1 MSNEDI
7 LEQSSEGENSSI
19 DIKQLLEAANS
30 KAFHDEDDLLR
41 KDKTFEKVSSFFDLI
56 KASSTDEVVSRK
68 EQQVEQQTD
77 AISEDD
83 FVEKKVIPE
92 DEGLSEPEADQDR
105 NLEDAESKEDNLADL
120 TSQDEVTVSEM
131 PSEKLQSNEDQSASQ
146 DDFQPI
152 DVIEQ
157 SRETVEKLKS
167 EDSEDDSHSN
177 EVSEEYNRGYQD
189 ALSEFEKTLQAEKEA
204 ISNFGN
210 TLLSLRDDASKVIEE
225 LMKEKIS
232 EIAQDFLGSQISE
245 FPEKF
250 LSHIENVSASI
261 IANSGEI
268 IVELNEI
275 DAVALK
281 TNTKLEELPFVV
293 KEVAELGR
301 GEFRMIVGKSG
312 YEQRIDD

>member
-1 MSNEDI
+1 M
-7 LEQSSEGENSSI
+7 
-19 DIKQLLEAANS
+19 
-30 KAFHDEDDLLR
+30 H
-41 KDKTFEKVSSFFDLI
+41 
-56 KASSTDEVVSRK
+56 
-68 EQQVEQQTD
+68 
-77 AISEDD
+77 IS
-83 FVEKKVIPE
+83 
-92 DEGLSEPEADQDR
+92 GLQ
-105 NLEDAESKEDNLADL
+105 
-120 TSQDEVTVSEM
+120 
-131 PSEKLQSNEDQSASQ
+131 
-146 DDFQPI
+146 
-152 DVIEQ
+152 
-157 SRETVEKLKS
+157 
-167 EDSEDDSHSN
+167 
-177 EVSEEYNRGYQD
+177 
-189 ALSEFEKTLQAEKEA
+189 EFEKTLEAEKKA

-261 IANSGEI
+261 IANSSEI
-268 IVELNEI
+268 VVELNEI

>member
-19 DIKQLLEAANS
+19 DIKELLEVANS
-30 KAFHDEDDLLR
+30 KAFDDEDDLLR
-41 KDKTFEKVSSFFDLI
+41 KDKTFQKASSFFDLI
-56 KASSTDEVVSRK
+56 KTSSEDQVDSREK
-68 EQQVEQQTD
+68 QQVEQQTD
-77 AISEDD
+77 ETSGVDL
-83 FVEKKVIPE
+83 VEKEVVPE
-92 DEGLSEPEADQDR
+92 NEDLSEQAADQDR
-105 NLEDAESKEDNLADL
+105 NLENAESNEDNSGDL
-120 TSQDEVTVSEM
+120 TSQDEVTVSEVD
-131 PSEKLQSNEDQSASQ
+131 SEKLESNEDQSVSQ
-146 DDFQPI
+146 DNFQPI

-167 EDSEDDSHSN
+167 EDSEDASHSD

-204 ISNFGN
+204 ISKFGN

-261 IANSGEI
+261 IANSSEI
-268 IVELNEI
+268 VIELNEL

>member
-56 KASSTDEVVSRK
+56 KASSTDDVGSRE
-68 EQQVEQQTD
+68 EQQVEQQSDGTSGVD
-77 AISEDD
+77 L
-83 FVEKKVIPE
+83 VEKEVVPE
-92 DEGLSEPEADQDR
+92 DEGLSEQAADQDR
-105 NLEDAESKEDNLADL
+105 NLEDAESNEDNSGDL
-120 TSQDEVTVSEM
+120 TSQDEVTVSEVD
-131 PSEKLQSNEDQSASQ
+131 SEKLESNEDQSVSQ

-167 EDSEDDSHSN
+167 EDSEEASHSD

-189 ALSEFEKTLQAEKEA
+189 ALSEFEKTLQAEKKA

-232 EIAQDFLGSQISE
+232 EIAREFLGSQITE

-261 IANSGEI
+261 ISNSSEI
-268 IVELNEI
+268 VIELNEI

>member
-7 LEQSSEGENSSI
+7 LEQSSEGESSSI
-19 DIKQLLEAANS
+19 DIKELLEVANS
-30 KAFHDEDDLLR
+30 KAFDDEDELLR
-41 KDKTFEKVSSFFDLI
+41 KDKTFQKASSFFDLI
-56 KASSTDEVVSRK
+56 KTSSEDQVDSPEK
-68 EQQVEQQTD
+68 QLVEQQTD
-77 AISEDD
+77 ETFEED
-83 FVEKKVIPE
+83 FIEKKVVPE
-92 DEGLSEPEADQDR
+92 DEGLSQSAADQDR
-105 NLEDAESKEDNLADL
+105 NLEDAESNEDNSGDL
-120 TSQDEVTVSEM
+120 TSQDEVTVSEVD
-131 PSEKLQSNEDQSASQ
+131 SEKLESNEDQSVSQ

-167 EDSEDDSHSN
+167 EDSEEASHSD

-225 LMKEKIS
+225 LIKEKIS

-261 IANSGEI
+261 IANSSEI
-268 IVELNEI
+268 VVELNEI
-275 DAVALK
+275 DADA
-281 TNTKLEELPFVV
+281 
-293 KEVAELGR
+293 
-301 GEFRMIVGKSG
+301 
-312 YEQRIDD
+312 

>member
-30 KAFHDEDDLLR
+30 KAFDDEDDLLR
-41 KDKTFEKVSSFFDLI
+41 KDKSFEKVSSFFDLI
-56 KASSTDEVVSRK
+56 KASSTDDVGSRE
-68 EQQVEQQTD
+68 EQQVEQQSDGTSGVD
-77 AISEDD
+77 L
-83 FVEKKVIPE
+83 VEKEVVSD
-92 DEGLSEPEADQDR
+92 DEGLSELAADQDR
-105 NLEDAESKEDNLADL
+105 NLEDAESNEDNLGDL
-120 TSQDEVTVSEM
+120 TSQDEVTVSEVDT
-131 PSEKLQSNEDQSASQ
+131 EKLESNEDQSVSQ

-167 EDSEDDSHSN
+167 EDSEEVSHSD

-189 ALSEFEKTLQAEKEA
+189 ALSEFEKTLQAEKKA

-232 EIAQDFLGSQISE
+232 EIARDFLGSQITE

-261 IANSGEI
+261 ISNSSEI
-268 IVELNEI
+268 VIELNEI

-312 YEQRIDD
+312 YEQRIDE

>member
-56 KASSTDEVVSRK
+56 KASSTDEVVSRE

-77 AISEDD
+77 AIPEDD

-120 TSQDEVTVSEM
+120 TSQDEVNVSEM
-131 PSEKLQSNEDQSASQ
+131 DSEKLESNEDQSVSQ

-167 EDSEDDSHSN
+167 EDSEEASHSD

-189 ALSEFEKTLQAEKEA
+189 ALSEFEKTLQAEKKA

-210 TLLSLRDDASKVIEE
+210 TLLSLRDDASKVIKE

-232 EIAQDFLGSQISE
+232 EIARDFLGSQITE

-293 KEVAELGR
+293 NEVAELGR

-312 YEQRIDD
+312 YEQRIDN

>member
-30 KAFHDEDDLLR
+30 KAFDDEDDLLR

-56 KASSTDEVVSRK
+56 KSSSTDDVGSRE
-68 EQQVEQQTD
+68 EQQVEQQSDGTSGVD
-77 AISEDD
+77 L
-83 FVEKKVIPE
+83 VEKEVAAE
-92 DEGLSEPEADQDR
+92 DEGLSEQAADQDR
-105 NLEDAESKEDNLADL
+105 NLENAESNEDNSGDL
-120 TSQDEVTVSEM
+120 TSQDEVTVSEVD
-131 PSEKLQSNEDQSASQ
+131 SEKLESNEDQSVSQ

-167 EDSEDDSHSN
+167 EDGEEASHSD
-177 EVSEEYNRGYQD
+177 EVSEEYSRGYQD
-189 ALSEFEKTLQAEKEA
+189 ALSEFEKTLQAEKKA

-232 EIAQDFLGSQISE
+232 EIARDFLGSQITE

-261 IANSGEI
+261 ISNSSEI
-268 IVELNEI
+268 VIELNEI

-312 YEQRIDD
+312 YEQRIDV

>member
-7 LEQSSEGENSSI
+7 LEQSSQGENSSV
-19 DIKQLLEAANS
+19 DIKELLEVANS
-30 KAFHDEDDLLR
+30 KAFDDEDDLLR
-41 KDKTFEKVSSFFDLI
+41 KDKTFQKASSFFDLI
-56 KASSTDEVVSRK
+56 KTSSVDEVGSREK
-68 EQQVEQQTD
+68 QQVEQQMDET
-77 AISEDD
+77 SEGD
-83 FVEKKVIPE
+83 FLEKEVTPE
-92 DEGLSEPEADQDR
+92 DEGLSELAADQNA
-105 NLEDAESKEDNLADL
+105 NLEDSESNEDNSGDS
-120 TSQDEVTVSEM
+120 TSQGEVTISETG
-131 PSEKLQSNEDQSASQ
+131 SEKLESNEDQSVSQ
-146 DDFQPI
+146 EDFQPI

-167 EDSEDDSHSN
+167 EDSEDTSSSD

-189 ALSEFEKTLQAEKEA
+189 ALREFEKTLQAEKEA

-210 TLLSLRDDASKVIEE
+210 TLLSLKDDASKVIEE

-261 IANSGEI
+261 IATSREI
-268 IVELNEI
+268 VIELNEI

>member
-1 MSNEDI
+1 MD
-7 LEQSSEGENSSI
+7 
-19 DIKQLLEAANS
+19 
-30 KAFHDEDDLLR
+30 
-41 KDKTFEKVSSFFDLI
+41 
-56 KASSTDEVVSRK
+56 
-68 EQQVEQQTD
+68 
-77 AISEDD
+77 
-83 FVEKKVIPE
+83 
-92 DEGLSEPEADQDR
+92 
-105 NLEDAESKEDNLADL
+105 
-120 TSQDEVTVSEM
+120 
-131 PSEKLQSNEDQSASQ
+131 SEKLESNEDQSVSQ

-157 SRETVEKLKS
+157 SRETVEKLRS
-167 EDSEDDSHSN
+167 EDSEEASHSD

-189 ALSEFEKTLQAEKEA
+189 ALSEFEKTLQAEKKA

-232 EIAQDFLGSQISE
+232 EIARDFLGSQITE

-261 IANSGEI
+261 IANSSEI
-268 IVELNEI
+268 VIELNEI

>member
-30 KAFHDEDDLLR
+30 KAFDDEDDLLR

-56 KASSTDEVVSRK
+56 KASSADDVGSRE
-68 EQQVEQQTD
+68 EQQVEQQSDGTSGVD
-77 AISEDD
+77 L
-83 FVEKKVIPE
+83 VEKEVVPE
-92 DEGLSEPEADQDR
+92 DEGLSEQASDQDR
-105 NLEDAESKEDNLADL
+105 NLEDAESNEDNSGDL
-120 TSQDEVTVSEM
+120 TSQDEVTVSEVD
-131 PSEKLQSNEDQSASQ
+131 SEKLESNEDQSVSQ

-167 EDSEDDSHSN
+167 EDSEEASHSD

-189 ALSEFEKTLQAEKEA
+189 ALSEFEKTLQAEKKA

-232 EIAQDFLGSQISE
+232 EIARDFLGSQITE

-261 IANSGEI
+261 ISNSSEI
-268 IVELNEI
+268 VIELNEI

>member
-1 MSNEDI
+1 MVEGVAHRLSNTLVFE
-7 LEQSSEGENSSI
+7 ERRSEIPTKIIIN
-19 DIKQLLEAANS
+19 K
-30 KAFHDEDDLLR
+30 
-41 KDKTFEKVSSFFDLI
+41 
-56 KASSTDEVVSRK
+56 
-68 EQQVEQQTD
+68 
-77 AISEDD
+77 D
-83 FVEKKVIPE
+83 FVEKEVIPE
-92 DEGLSEPEADQDR
+92 DEGLSEQAADQDR
-105 NLEDAESKEDNLADL
+105 NLEDAESNEDNSGDL
-120 TSQDEVTVSEM
+120 TSQDEVTVSEVN
-131 PSEKLQSNEDQSASQ
+131 SEKLESNEDQSGSQ

-167 EDSEDDSHSN
+167 EDSEEASHSD

-232 EIAQDFLGSQISE
+232 EIARDFLGSQITE

-261 IANSGEI
+261 IANSSEI

-293 KEVAELGR
+293 NEVAELGR

>member
-7 LEQSSEGENSSI
+7 LEQSSQDENSSI
-19 DIKQLLEAANS
+19 DIKELLEVANS
-30 KAFHDEDDLLR
+30 KAFDDEDDLLR
-41 KDKTFEKVSSFFDLI
+41 KDKTFQKASSFFDLI
-56 KASSTDEVVSRK
+56 KTSSVDEVESLEK
-68 EQQVEQQTD
+68 QQVEQQTD
-77 AISEDD
+77 ETSKED
-83 FVEKKVIPE
+83 FVEKEVITE
-92 DEGLSEPEADQDR
+92 DEGLSDLAVDQNA
-105 NLEDAESKEDNLADL
+105 NLEDSENNEENSGDL

-131 PSEKLQSNEDQSASQ
+131 DSEKLESNEDQNVSQ

-157 SRETVEKLKS
+157 SRETVEKLQS
-167 EDSEDDSHSN
+167 EDSKDSSHSD

-210 TLLSLRDDASKVIEE
+210 TLLSLRDDASTVIEE

-232 EIAQDFLGSQISE
+232 QIAQDFLGSQISE

-250 LSHIENVSASI
+250 LSHIKNVSASI
-261 IANSGEI
+261 IANSSEI
-268 IVELNEI
+268 VVELNEI

>member
-30 KAFHDEDDLLR
+30 KAFDDEDDLLR

-56 KASSTDEVVSRK
+56 KASSTDEVVSRE

-77 AISEDD
+77 AIPEDD

-120 TSQDEVTVSEM
+120 TSQDEVTVSEID
-131 PSEKLQSNEDQSASQ
+131 SEKLESNEDQSASQ

-261 IANSGEI
+261 IANSSEI

>member
-30 KAFHDEDDLLR
+30 KAFDDEDDLLR

-56 KASSTDEVVSRK
+56 KASSTDDVGSRE
-68 EQQVEQQTD
+68 EQQVEHQSDGTSGVD
-77 AISEDD
+77 L
-83 FVEKKVIPE
+83 VEKEVVPE
-92 DEGLSEPEADQDR
+92 DEDLSEQAADQDR
-105 NLEDAESKEDNLADL
+105 NLENAESNEDNSGDL
-120 TSQDEVTVSEM
+120 TSQDEVTVSEVD
-131 PSEKLQSNEDQSASQ
+131 SEKLESNEDQSVSQ

-167 EDSEDDSHSN
+167 EDGEEASHSD

-189 ALSEFEKTLQAEKEA
+189 ALSEFEKTLQAEKKA

-232 EIAQDFLGSQISE
+232 EIARDFLGSQITE

-261 IANSGEI
+261 ISNSSEI
-268 IVELNEI
+268 VIELNEI

>member
-56 KASSTDEVVSRK
+56 KASSTDEVVSRE

-77 AISEDD
+77 AIPEDD

-131 PSEKLQSNEDQSASQ
+131 DSEKLESNEDQSASQ

-232 EIAQDFLGSQISE
+232 EIARDFLGSQITE

-261 IANSGEI
+261 ISNSSEI
-268 IVELNEI
+268 VIELNEI

>member
-30 KAFHDEDDLLR
+30 KAFDDEDDLLR

-56 KASSTDEVVSRK
+56 KASSTDDVGSRE
-68 EQQVEQQTD
+68 EQQVEQQSDGTSGVD
-77 AISEDD
+77 L
-83 FVEKKVIPE
+83 VEKEVVPE
-92 DEGLSEPEADQDR
+92 DEGLSEQAADQDR
-105 NLEDAESKEDNLADL
+105 NLEDAESNEDNSGDL
-120 TSQDEVTVSEM
+120 TSQDEVTVSEVD
-131 PSEKLQSNEDQSASQ
+131 SEKLESNEDQSVSQ

-167 EDSEDDSHSN
+167 EDSEEASHSD

-189 ALSEFEKTLQAEKEA
+189 ALSEFEKTLQAEKKA

-250 LSHIENVSASI
+250 LSHIENVSSSI
-261 IANSGEI
+261 IANSSEI
-268 IVELNEI
+268 VIELNEI

>member
-7 LEQSSEGENSSI
+7 LEQSSQGENSSL
-19 DIKQLLEAANS
+19 DIKELLEVANS
-30 KAFHDEDDLLR
+30 KSFDDEDDLLR
-41 KDKTFEKVSSFFDLI
+41 KDKTFQKASSFFDLI
-56 KASSTDEVVSRK
+56 KTSSMDEVESLEK
-68 EQQVEQQTD
+68 KQVEQQTD
-77 AISEDD
+77 ETSEEN
-83 FVEKKVIPE
+83 FVEKEVIPE
-92 DEGLSEPEADQDR
+92 DEGLSDLAADQNA
-105 NLEDAESKEDNLADL
+105 NLEESESNEDNSADL

-131 PSEKLQSNEDQSASQ
+131 DKEKLESNEDQSVSQ

-167 EDSEDDSHSN
+167 EDSEDASHSD

-232 EIAQDFLGSQISE
+232 EIARDFLGSQITE

-261 IANSGEI
+261 IANSSEI
-268 IVELNEI
+268 VIELNEI

>member
-56 KASSTDEVVSRK
+56 KASSTDEVVSRE
-68 EQQVEQQTD
+68 EQQVEQQSDGTSGVD
-77 AISEDD
+77 L
-83 FVEKKVIPE
+83 VEKEVVPE
-92 DEGLSEPEADQDR
+92 DEGLSEQAADQDR
-105 NLEDAESKEDNLADL
+105 NLEDAESNEDNSGDL
-120 TSQDEVTVSEM
+120 TSQDEVTVSEVD
-131 PSEKLQSNEDQSASQ
+131 SEKLESNEDQSVSQ

-167 EDSEDDSHSN
+167 EDSEEASHSD

-189 ALSEFEKTLQAEKEA
+189 ALSEFEKTLQAEKKA

-232 EIAQDFLGSQISE
+232 EIAQEFLGSQITE

-261 IANSGEI
+261 IANSSEI
-268 IVELNEI
+268 VIELNEI

>member
-1 MSNEDI
+1 MSRE
-7 LEQSSEGENSSI
+7 
-19 DIKQLLEAANS
+19 
-30 KAFHDEDDLLR
+30 
-41 KDKTFEKVSSFFDLI
+41 
-56 KASSTDEVVSRK
+56 
-68 EQQVEQQTD
+68 EQQVEQQSDGTSGVD
-77 AISEDD
+77 L
-83 FVEKKVIPE
+83 VEKEVVPE
-92 DEGLSEPEADQDR
+92 DEGLSEQAADQDR
-105 NLEDAESKEDNLADL
+105 NLEDAESNEDNSGDL
-120 TSQDEVTVSEM
+120 TSQDEVTVSEVD
-131 PSEKLQSNEDQSASQ
+131 SEKLESNEDQSVSQ

-167 EDSEDDSHSN
+167 EDGEEASHSD
-177 EVSEEYNRGYQD
+177 EVSEEYSRGYQD
-189 ALSEFEKTLQAEKEA
+189 ALSEFEKTLQAEKKA

-232 EIAQDFLGSQISE
+232 EIARDFLGSQITE

-261 IANSGEI
+261 IANSSEI
-268 IVELNEI
+268 VIELNEI

>member
-56 KASSTDEVVSRK
+56 KASSTDEVVSREEK
-68 EQQVEQQTD
+68 QVEQQSDGTSGVD
-77 AISEDD
+77 L
-83 FVEKKVIPE
+83 VEKEVVPE
-92 DEGLSEPEADQDR
+92 DEGLSEQAADQDR
-105 NLEDAESKEDNLADL
+105 NLEDAESNEDNSGDL
-120 TSQDEVTVSEM
+120 TSQDEVTVSEVD
-131 PSEKLQSNEDQSASQ
+131 SEKLESNEDQSVSQ

-167 EDSEDDSHSN
+167 EDSEEASHSD

-189 ALSEFEKTLQAEKEA
+189 AISEFEKTLQAEKEA

-232 EIAQDFLGSQISE
+232 EIARDFLGSQITE

-250 LSHIENVSASI
+250 LSHIEDVSASI
-261 IANSGEI
+261 ISNSSEI
-268 IVELNEI
+268 VIELNEI

>member
-1 MSNEDI
+1 MD
-7 LEQSSEGENSSI
+7 
-19 DIKQLLEAANS
+19 
-30 KAFHDEDDLLR
+30 
-41 KDKTFEKVSSFFDLI
+41 
-56 KASSTDEVVSRK
+56 
-68 EQQVEQQTD
+68 
-77 AISEDD
+77 
-83 FVEKKVIPE
+83 
-92 DEGLSEPEADQDR
+92 
-105 NLEDAESKEDNLADL
+105 
-120 TSQDEVTVSEM
+120 
-131 PSEKLQSNEDQSASQ
+131 SEKLESNEDQSVSQ

-167 EDSEDDSHSN
+167 EDGEEASHSD
-177 EVSEEYNRGYQD
+177 EVSEEYSRGYQD
-189 ALSEFEKTLQAEKEA
+189 ALSEFEKTLQAEKKA

-232 EIAQDFLGSQISE
+232 EIARDFLGNQITE

-261 IANSGEI
+261 IANSSD
-268 IVELNEI
+268 IVIELNEI
-275 DAVALK
+275 DAMALK
-281 TNTKLEELPFVV
+281 TNTKLEELSFVV

>member
-56 KASSTDEVVSRK
+56 KASSTDEVVSRE

-131 PSEKLQSNEDQSASQ
+131 ASEKLESNEGQSASQ

>member
-30 KAFHDEDDLLR
+30 KAFDDEDDLLR

-56 KASSTDEVVSRK
+56 KASSADEVESRE
-68 EQQVEQQTD
+68 EQQVEQQLDETP
-77 AISEDD
+77 EED
-83 FVEKKVIPE
+83 FVEKEFVPE
-92 DEGLSEPEADQDR
+92 DEGLSEQASDQDR
-105 NLEDAESKEDNLADL
+105 DLEDAESNEDNSGDL
-120 TSQDEVTVSEM
+120 TSQDEVTVSEVD
-131 PSEKLQSNEDQSASQ
+131 SEKLESNEDQSVSQ

-167 EDSEDDSHSN
+167 EDGEEASHSD
-177 EVSEEYNRGYQD
+177 EVSEEYSRGYQD
-189 ALSEFEKTLQAEKEA
+189 ALSEFEKTLQAEKKA

-232 EIAQDFLGSQISE
+232 EIARDFLGSQITE

-261 IANSGEI
+261 ISNSSEI
-268 IVELNEI
+268 VIELNEI

-312 YEQRIDD
+312 YEQRIDV

>member
-30 KAFHDEDDLLR
+30 KAFYDEDDLLR

-56 KASSTDEVVSRK
+56 KASSTDEVVSRE

-77 AISEDD
+77 AIPEDD

-131 PSEKLQSNEDQSASQ
+131 DSKKLESNEDQSDSQ
-146 DDFQPI
+146 GDFQPI

-261 IANSGEI
+261 IANSSEI

>member
-30 KAFHDEDDLLR
+30 KAFDDEDDLLR

-56 KASSTDEVVSRK
+56 KASSTDEVVSR
-68 EQQVEQQTD
+68 EVQQVEQESDGTSGID
-77 AISEDD
+77 L
-83 FVEKKVIPE
+83 VEKEVVPE
-92 DEGLSEPEADQDR
+92 DEGLSEQAADQDR
-105 NLEDAESKEDNLADL
+105 NLEDAESNEDNSGDL
-120 TSQDEVTVSEM
+120 TSQDEVTVSEVD
-131 PSEKLQSNEDQSASQ
+131 SEKLESNEDQSVSQ

-167 EDSEDDSHSN
+167 EDGEEASHSD

-189 ALSEFEKTLQAEKEA
+189 ALSEFEKTLQAEKKA

-232 EIAQDFLGSQISE
+232 EIARDFLGSQITE

-261 IANSGEI
+261 ISNSSEI
-268 IVELNEI
+268 VIELNEI

>member
-30 KAFHDEDDLLR
+30 KAFDDEDDLLR

-56 KASSTDEVVSRK
+56 KASSSDEVVSRE
-68 EQQVEQQTD
+68 EQQVEQQSDGTSGVD
-77 AISEDD
+77 L
-83 FVEKKVIPE
+83 VEKEVVPE
-92 DEGLSEPEADQDR
+92 DEGLSEQAADQDR
-105 NLEDAESKEDNLADL
+105 NLEDAESNEDNSGDL
-120 TSQDEVTVSEM
+120 TSQDEVTVSEVN
-131 PSEKLQSNEDQSASQ
+131 SEKLESNEDQSVSQ

-167 EDSEDDSHSN
+167 EDSEEASHSD

-261 IANSGEI
+261 IATSSEI
-268 IVELNEI
+268 VVELNEI

>member
-30 KAFHDEDDLLR
+30 KAFDDEDDLLR

-56 KASSTDEVVSRK
+56 KASSTDDVGSRE
-68 EQQVEQQTD
+68 EQQVEQQSDGTSGVD
-77 AISEDD
+77 L
-83 FVEKKVIPE
+83 VEKEVVPE
-92 DEGLSEPEADQDR
+92 DEGLSEQAADQDR
-105 NLEDAESKEDNLADL
+105 NLEDAESNEDNSGDL
-120 TSQDEVTVSEM
+120 TSQDEVTVSEVD
-131 PSEKLQSNEDQSASQ
+131 SEKLESNEDQSVSQ

-167 EDSEDDSHSN
+167 EDSEEASHSD

-189 ALSEFEKTLQAEKEA
+189 ALSEFEKTLQAEKKA

-232 EIAQDFLGSQISE
+232 EIARDFLGSQITE

-261 IANSGEI
+261 ISNSSEI
-268 IVELNEI
+268 VIELNEI

>member
-30 KAFHDEDDLLR
+30 KAFDDEDDLLR

-56 KASSTDEVVSRK
+56 KASSTDEVVSRE
-68 EQQVEQQTD
+68 EQQVEQQSDGTSGVD
-77 AISEDD
+77 L
-83 FVEKKVIPE
+83 VEKEVVPE
-92 DEGLSEPEADQDR
+92 DEGLSEQAVDQDR
-105 NLEDAESKEDNLADL
+105 NLEDAESNEDNLGDL
-120 TSQDEVTVSEM
+120 TSQDEVTVSEVDI
-131 PSEKLQSNEDQSASQ
+131 EKLESNEDQSVSQ

-157 SRETVEKLKS
+157 SRETVEKLRS
-167 EDSEDDSHSN
+167 EDSEEASHSD
-177 EVSEEYNRGYQD
+177 EVSEEYSRGYQD
-189 ALSEFEKTLQAEKEA
+189 ALSEFEKTLQAEKKA

-232 EIAQDFLGSQISE
+232 EIARDFLGSQITE

-250 LSHIENVSASI
+250 LYHIENVSASI
-261 IANSGEI
+261 ISNSSK
-268 IVELNEI
+268 IVIELNEI

>member
-30 KAFHDEDDLLR
+30 KAFDDEDDLLR
-41 KDKTFEKVSSFFDLI
+41 KDKSFEKVSSFFDLI
-56 KASSTDEVVSRK
+56 KASSTDEVVSR
-68 EQQVEQQTD
+68 EVQQVEQESDGTSGID
-77 AISEDD
+77 L
-83 FVEKKVIPE
+83 VEKEVVPE
-92 DEGLSEPEADQDR
+92 DEGLSEQAADQDR
-105 NLEDAESKEDNLADL
+105 NLEDAESNEDNSGDL
-120 TSQDEVTVSEM
+120 TSQDEVTVSEVD
-131 PSEKLQSNEDQSASQ
+131 SEKLESNEDQSVSQ

-167 EDSEDDSHSN
+167 EDSEEASHSD

-189 ALSEFEKTLQAEKEA
+189 ALSEFEKTLQAEKKA

-232 EIAQDFLGSQISE
+232 EIARDFLGSQITE

-261 IANSGEI
+261 ISNSSEI
-268 IVELNEI
+268 VIELNEI

-312 YEQRIDD
+312 YEQRIDE

>member
-7 LEQSSEGENSSI
+7 LEQSSQSENSSI
-19 DIKQLLEAANS
+19 DIKELLEVANN
-30 KAFHDEDDLLR
+30 KAFDDEDDLLR
-41 KDKTFEKVSSFFDLI
+41 KEKTFQKASSFFDLI
-56 KASSTDEVVSRK
+56 KTSSEDQVEPWEK
-68 EQQVEQQTD
+68 QQVEQQMD
-77 AISEDD
+77 ATSEDD
-83 FVEKKVIPE
+83 FVEKEVIPE
-92 DEGLSEPEADQDR
+92 DEGLSDLAADQNT
-105 NLEDAESKEDNLADL
+105 NLEDAENNEDNSGDL
-120 TSQDEVTVSEM
+120 TSQVEVSVSEM
-131 PSEKLQSNEDQSASQ
+131 KSEKLESNEDQSVSQ

-167 EDSEDDSHSN
+167 EDSEEASHSD

-225 LMKEKIS
+225 LIKEKIS
-232 EIAQDFLGSQISE
+232 EIARDFLGSQITE

-261 IANSGEI
+261 IANSSEI
-268 IVELNEI
+268 VIELNEI

>member
-30 KAFHDEDDLLR
+30 KAFDDEDDLLR

-56 KASSTDEVVSRK
+56 KASSTDDVGSRE
-68 EQQVEQQTD
+68 EQQVEQQSDGTSGVD
-77 AISEDD
+77 L
-83 FVEKKVIPE
+83 VEKEVVSD
-92 DEGLSEPEADQDR
+92 DEGLSELAADQDR
-105 NLEDAESKEDNLADL
+105 NLEDAESNEDNSGDL
-120 TSQDEVTVSEM
+120 TSQDEVTVSEVDI
-131 PSEKLQSNEDQSASQ
+131 EKLESNEDQSVSQ

-167 EDSEDDSHSN
+167 EDSEEASHTD

-189 ALSEFEKTLQAEKEA
+189 ALSEFEKTLQAEKKA

-232 EIAQDFLGSQISE
+232 EIARDFLGSQITE

-261 IANSGEI
+261 IANSSEI
-268 IVELNEI
+268 VIELNEI

>member
-56 KASSTDEVVSRK
+56 KASSTDEVVSRE

-77 AISEDD
+77 AIPEDD

-131 PSEKLQSNEDQSASQ
+131 DSEKLESNEDQSASQ

-232 EIAQDFLGSQISE
+232 EIARDFLGSQITE

-261 IANSGEI
+261 IANCSEI
-268 IVELNEI
+268 VIELNEI

-281 TNTKLEELPFVV
+281 TNTKLEELSFVV